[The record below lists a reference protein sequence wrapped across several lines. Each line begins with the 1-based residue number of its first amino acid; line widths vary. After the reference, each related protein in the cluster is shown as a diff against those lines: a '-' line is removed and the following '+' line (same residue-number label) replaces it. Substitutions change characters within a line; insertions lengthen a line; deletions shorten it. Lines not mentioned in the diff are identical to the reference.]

1 MKSNVLAVGSI
12 TGLIAGDGT
21 FIASL
26 VQKLVTVSWIGVNNL
41 FNLAAG
47 KELFMTNNLF
57 K

>member
-1 MKSNVLAVGSI
+1 MKSNVLAVGTI
-12 TGLIAGDGT
+12 TGLIAGTGT

-57 K
+57 